1 MSAWTTYDYQADGVR
16 PCKVVA
22 IEGIKTRIVLVHEGS
37 TVSVMSHYVHETK
50 EAAIAD
56 AKARRD
62 KLALQNIAYWQ
73 RVLEREIGVAE

>member
-1 MSAWTTYDYQADGVR
+1 MKHWTSYDFQNDGVR

-22 IEGIKTRIVLVHEGS
+22 IEGVKTRIVLVHEGS
-37 TVSVMSHYVHETK
+37 TVSVMSHYVHDTK

-62 KLALQNIAYWQ
+62 KMARQQIEYWQ